1 MKKTKN
7 SGSSTQTNNS
17 QNNGFETENDRDLV
31 LHALMCSL
39 GDRKVSNIDVY
50 MEEEYGN
57 TSICA
62 VVDNVHF
69 VIDHD
74 ISYFRTKAR
83 DILSTLYDENLESTK
98 RVPRFGIWTICFEDE
113 AIVFSFN
120 GINKQLNVA
129 NKTIDEQVELLAESL
144 IEDYFIFFDIAVDRA
159 FPSMNRRGQY
169 KTIFVQFEDIN
180 SIGVRLN
187 DDYPVI
193 VSLLS
198 LFGICCY

>member
-7 SGSSTQTNNS
+7 SGSSTQPNNS

-39 GDRKVSNIDVY
+39 GDRKVSSIDVY

>member
-1 MKKTKN
+1 MKKVKKR
-7 SGSSTQTNNS
+7 GSSTQTDNIPND
-17 QNNGFETENDRDLV
+17 GFESEKDRNLV
-31 LHALMCSL
+31 LLALICSL
-39 GDRKVSNIDVY
+39 GDRETSTIDVFK
-50 MEEEYGN
+50 EDEYGN

-74 ISYFRTKAR
+74 TSFFRATAK
-83 DILSTLYDENLESTK
+83 DILSTLYDDKK
-98 RVPRFGIWTICFEDE
+98 RVSFFGIWTIRKEDE
-113 AIVFSFN
+113 AIVFTFN

-144 IEDYFIFFDIAVDRA
+144 IEDYFIFFNLAVDRA
-159 FPSMNRRGQY
+159 LPSKDRRGQY

-198 LFGICCY
+198 LFGICHY

>member
-1 MKKTKN
+1 MKKTKK
-7 SGSSTQTNNS
+7 SGSSTQTNNTLID
-17 QNNGFETENDRDLV
+17 GFETEKDRDLV

-39 GDRKVSNIDVY
+39 GDRETNTIDVFK
-50 MEEEYGN
+50 EEEYGN

-83 DILSTLYDENLESTK
+83 DILSSLYDDNPENTE
-98 RVPRFGIWTICFEDE
+98 RVSRFGLWSICYEDG
-113 AIVFSFN
+113 ALVLTFN
-120 GINKQLNVA
+120 RLKHQLIVA
-129 NKTIDEQVELLAESL
+129 NKTIGEQVELLTESL
-144 IEDYFIFFDIAVDRA
+144 IIDYFIFYNLALDYAL
-159 FPSMNRRGQY
+159 PSKNSRGQY

-187 DDYPVI
+187 YGHPVI
-193 VSLLS
+193 ISLLS